1 MYKDNN
7 DYYLIHGTEP
17 FSLYFN
23 KVNENINKNI
33 ENEHEY
39 KENLEFL
46 EKFKGRIETIGRKG
60 MKDIIN
66 KTNIP
71 INNPPKIP
79 EEMYY
84 RYQYNNPNTLP
95 KIQSF
100 SENNIKTKSKY
111 LNYYNKSRQN
121 PLDTLI
127 YNPKINSTVIY
138 ARPNVIKIGI
148 KKKKKKKKKNLSI
161 NNNYEEYNQ
170 ERERSYIPYSIED
183 YQRIMNNFQKNKF
196 NGLGYDYNN
205 KDWKNREE
213 KLLKRNNYS
222 NLIEKNK
229 LGINNKFKLKNPK
242 EMEREKLEEKNL
254 NSIRF
259 KTNQYGNYI
268 TNKFL
273 DEINRR
279 RYEEELMLKN
289 KEKNKNSLYKKYY
302 NKLINQNQN
311 EYKNNL
317 LKLKESLI

>member
-7 DYYLIHGTEP
+7 DYSLIHGTEP

-111 LNYYNKSRQN
+111 LNYYNH
-121 PLDTLI
+121 
-127 YNPKINSTVIY
+127 
-138 ARPNVIKIGI
+138 
-148 KKKKKKKKKNLSI
+148 
-161 NNNYEEYNQ
+161 
-170 ERERSYIPYSIED
+170 
-183 YQRIMNNFQKNKF
+183 
-196 NGLGYDYNN
+196 
-205 KDWKNREE
+205 
-213 KLLKRNNYS
+213 
-222 NLIEKNK
+222 
-229 LGINNKFKLKNPK
+229 
-242 EMEREKLEEKNL
+242 NL
-254 NSIRF
+254 NH
-259 KTNQYGNYI
+259 
-268 TNKFL
+268 
-273 DEINRR
+273 
-279 RYEEELMLKN
+279 
-289 KEKNKNSLYKKYY
+289 
-302 NKLINQNQN
+302 
-311 EYKNNL
+311 
-317 LKLKESLI
+317 

>member
-1 MYKDNN
+1 
-7 DYYLIHGTEP
+7 
-17 FSLYFN
+17 
-23 KVNENINKNI
+23 
-33 ENEHEY
+33 
-39 KENLEFL
+39 
-46 EKFKGRIETIGRKG
+46 
-60 MKDIIN
+60 
-66 KTNIP
+66 
-71 INNPPKIP
+71 
-79 EEMYY
+79 
-84 RYQYNNPNTLP
+84 
-95 KIQSF
+95 
-100 SENNIKTKSKY
+100 
-111 LNYYNKSRQN
+111 
-121 PLDTLI
+121 
-127 YNPKINSTVIY
+127 
-138 ARPNVIKIGI
+138 
-148 KKKKKKKKKNLSI
+148 
-161 NNNYEEYNQ
+161 
-170 ERERSYIPYSIED
+170 
-183 YQRIMNNFQKNKF
+183 MNNFQKNKF